1 MLWKIYK
8 FKCDANGL
16 PYGDVVTSMCYSKE
30 LMESYKNRKFVV
42 KIEEVSGSEAKT
54 VWPL

>member
-8 FKCDANGL
+8 FKCDSNGL

-54 VWPL
+54 VWSV